1 MDEIFKVDL
10 TEDVKEDLY
19 LEGKLLLSDR
29 EVLLSRRI
37 FFKFQRENCYQT

>member
-1 MDEIFKVDL
+1 MNEIFKVDL

-37 FFKFQRENCYQT
+37 LFKLQLQNCDQT